1 MKYLLFTALLAA
13 CTGSSTGELANST
26 SNQTNEI
33 SIPMEK
39 TSFYDLSA
47 TTIDGQIF
55 DFSTLKGKRVLLVNV
70 ASKCGYTSQYEGL
83 QELHAAYGSDEF
95 VIIGFPSNDFGGQEP
110 GSELEIKS
118 FCSKNYGVTF
128 QMMGKVSTDGDNGH
142 PVYQWLS
149 NAAQNG
155 VDDANVSWNFNKF
168 LVDSEG
174 NWVSHLGSRV
184 RPMSKEVTNFAQGK

>member
-39 TSFYDLSA
+39 TSFHDLSA

-83 QELHAAYGSDEF
+83 QELHATYGSDEF

>member
-1 MKYLLFTALLAA
+1 MKYLLFSTLLVA
-13 CTGSSTGELANST
+13 CSGSSDGELAYVT
-26 SNQTNEI
+26 SNQSNEI
-33 SIPMEK
+33 SIPMQK

-47 TTIDGQIF
+47 TTIDGQNF
-55 DFSTLKGKRVLLVNV
+55 DFTTLKGKRVLLVNV

-83 QELHAAYGSDEF
+83 QELHSTYGSDEF

-110 GSELEIKS
+110 GSELEIKT

-128 QMMGKVSTDGDNGH
+128 QMMGKVSTDGGKGH

-184 RPMSKEVTNFAQGK
+184 RPMSEEVTNFAQGK

>member
-39 TSFYDLSA
+39 TSFHDLSA

-83 QELHAAYGSDEF
+83 QELHATYGSDEF

-118 FCSKNYGVTF
+118 FGSKNCGVTF

>member
-39 TSFYDLSA
+39 TSFHDLSA

-83 QELHAAYGSDEF
+83 QELHATYGSDEF

-168 LVDSEG
+168 LVDSDG

>member
-39 TSFYDLSA
+39 TSFHDLSA

-83 QELHAAYGSDEF
+83 QELHAAYGSDKF

>member
-13 CTGSSTGELANST
+13 CTGSSNGELAMNT

-83 QELHAAYGSDEF
+83 QELHAAYGSDKF

-128 QMMGKVSTDGDNGH
+128 QMMGKISTDGDNGH

>member
-1 MKYLLFTALLAA
+1 VKYLLFTALLAA

-39 TSFYDLSA
+39 TSFHDLSA

-83 QELHAAYGSDEF
+83 QELHATYGSDEF

>member
-1 MKYLLFTALLAA
+1 MKYLLFTTLLAA

-39 TSFYDLSA
+39 TSFHDLSA

-83 QELHAAYGSDEF
+83 QELHATYGSDEF

>member
-1 MKYLLFTALLAA
+1 MKYLLFSTLLVA
-13 CTGSSTGELANST
+13 CSGSSDGELSYVT
-26 SNQTNEI
+26 SNQSNEI
-33 SIPMEK
+33 SIPMQK

-47 TTIDGQIF
+47 TTIDGQNF
-55 DFSTLKGKRVLLVNV
+55 DFTTLKGKRVLLVNV

-83 QELHAAYGSDEF
+83 QELHSTYGSDEF

-110 GSELEIKS
+110 GSELEIKT

-128 QMMGKVSTDGDNGH
+128 QMMGKVSTDGDKGH

-184 RPMSKEVTNFAQGK
+184 RPMSEEVTNFAQGK

>member
-39 TSFYDLSA
+39 TSFHDLSA

-83 QELHAAYGSDEF
+83 QELHATYGSDEF

-155 VDDANVSWNFNKF
+155 VDDVNVSWNFNKF

>member
-13 CTGSSTGELANST
+13 CTGSSTGELANSK

-39 TSFYDLSA
+39 TSFHDLSA

-83 QELHAAYGSDEF
+83 QELHATYGSDEF

>member
-13 CTGSSTGELANST
+13 CTGSSTGELAMST

-55 DFSTLKGKRVLLVNV
+55 EFSTLKGKRVLLVNV

-174 NWVSHLGSRV
+174 NWVSHLGSRE

>member
-39 TSFYDLSA
+39 TSFHDLSA

-83 QELHAAYGSDEF
+83 QELHATYGSDEF

-128 QMMGKVSTDGDNGH
+128 QMMGKVSTDSDNGH

>member
-13 CTGSSTGELANST
+13 CTGPSTGELANST

-39 TSFYDLSA
+39 TSFHDLSA

-83 QELHAAYGSDEF
+83 QELHATYGSDEF

>member
-83 QELHAAYGSDEF
+83 QELHAAYGSDKF

>member
-1 MKYLLFTALLAA
+1 
-13 CTGSSTGELANST
+13 
-26 SNQTNEI
+26 
-33 SIPMEK
+33 MEK
-39 TSFYDLSA
+39 TSFHDLSA

-55 DFSTLKGKRVLLVNV
+55 DFATLKGKRVLLVNV

-174 NWVSHLGSRV
+174 NWLSHLGSRV